1 MSSPSAVA
9 DLLAALAYR
18 LQNGDQIFEEEV
30 EESTSS
36 MGLAISEL
44 NRSLTLDI
52 GGEDSGVRVLDASL
66 SVMCFKAPQV
76 FDSAIEYLVRT
87 IVCALSSSSNCKV
100 LKYRNEETLQFGSSN
115 LPRCS
120 EELIEVSK
128 DIIDKLGPNGGLA
141 TLLFQAVVR
150 SAAST
155 CKINS
160 FNAHTK
166 LMDGRN
172 RAVSKLLV
180 YLPRE
185 SCIENHEIP
194 LRILFWYQD
203 PLSLKEDVS
212 RILKDVVE
220 RPFLSIKKELFERAE
235 WRDIVICLALS
246 PTMFINT
253 RALLH
258 KWLLLTGLAS
268 VFEVLA
274 GLVSAIMDT
283 ISKPSLW
290 GIPMELA
297 SMLPF
302 SDTYF
307 PFQCQ
312 FLRILAGP
320 LSFKSL
326 LMLAHTVS
334 KASAVPRQQ
343 QRDTNCKPTPIKVQ
357 ALDDKTEWALAIN
370 FPDWFYFASAMLFSE
385 GNSFENIQHR
395 CTSKVADCR
404 QACDVEDLSIAAATY
419 IAWILNPGS
428 GTIQVSVSKSLI
440 SVSEICIGNSC
451 GSEAHRTETI
461 TGKRKK
467 PDRLV
472 SGKIKSYSIV
482 EDILRDFENKITN
495 SVSYELDSRKTHPSF
510 SCGLQNNF
518 LVRRVVVGILFGSPY
533 SVTDEEYEL
542 VLHYAATG
550 KILAFKKSRS
560 TVFKQGKGFSGI
572 SALLP
577 NEITKEEAIEGTLL
591 VFNLTDTLESM
602 CVSSFEAGEEAEKF
616 INHFKLRSS
625 KYLVKCI
632 DRLIQLHCTEDGDPI
647 LSDINIRLLQWTI
660 KGLEDPHFNKVLDNI
675 AAKLDCK
682 FSPV

>member
-1 MSSPSAVA
+1 MPSPSAVA

-18 LQNGDQIFEEEV
+18 LQNGDELFEEEA

-52 GGEDSGVRVLDASL
+52 GCEDSGVRVVDAAL
-66 SVMCFKAPQV
+66 SIMCFKAPQV
-76 FDSAIEYLVRT
+76 FDSAIEFMVRT

-100 LKYRNEETLQFGSSN
+100 IRYRNEETLQFGSSN
-115 LPRCS
+115 LPGCS
-120 EELIEVSK
+120 EELIEISK
-128 DIIDKLGPNGGLA
+128 DIIEKLWGNGRLA
-141 TLLFQAVVR
+141 TLLFEAVVR

-155 CKINS
+155 CKISS
-160 FNAHTK
+160 FNAHGK

-172 RAVSKLLV
+172 RAVSKLLA
-180 YLPRE
+180 YLPGE
-185 SCIENHEIP
+185 SSIENHKIP
-194 LRILFWYQD
+194 LRILFWYRD
-203 PLSLKEDVS
+203 PLSLKVDVS
-212 RILKDVVE
+212 RILKEVVE
-220 RPFLSIKKELFERAE
+220 RPFLCVKRELFERGE
-235 WRDIVICLALS
+235 WRDIVICLAIS

-253 RALLH
+253 RSLLH

-283 ISKPSLW
+283 ISRPSLW

-320 LSFKSL
+320 LSSKSL

-334 KASAVPRQQ
+334 KASAVPGQQ

-385 GNSFENIQHR
+385 GKSFENIHHI
-395 CTSKVADCR
+395 CASKVADCR
-404 QACDVEDLSIAAATY
+404 QVCDVEDLSIAAATY
-419 IAWILNPGS
+419 ISWILNPGS
-428 GTIQVSVSKSLI
+428 GTIQESVSKSLI
-440 SVSEICIGNSC
+440 RVSEICISKSC
-451 GSEAHRTETI
+451 GSEAYRTETI

-472 SGKIKSYSIV
+472 SGKINASSIV
-482 EDILRDFENKITN
+482 EDLLREFENNITN
-495 SVSYELDSRKTHPSF
+495 SVSYDLDSRKTHPSF
-510 SCGLQNNF
+510 SSGLQNNL
-518 LVRRVVVGILFGSPY
+518 LVRRVVVGVLFGSPY

-550 KILAFKKSRS
+550 KILDFKKSRS
-560 TVFKQGKGFSGI
+560 TGFKQGKKFSRI
-572 SALLP
+572 SALLS
-577 NEITKEEAIEGTLL
+577 NEITKEEATEGTLL

-602 CVSSFEAGEEAEKF
+602 CVSSFEAKEDAEKF

-632 DRLIQLHCTEDGDPI
+632 DRLIQLHCTQDGDPI
-647 LSDINIRLLQWTI
+647 LSDINIRLLQWTV
-660 KGLEDPHFNKVLDNI
+660 KGLEDPHFNKVLDDI
-675 AAKLDCK
+675 AAKLACI
-682 FSPV
+682 FSRV

>member
-18 LQNGDQIFEEEV
+18 LKNRDQLFEEEV

-36 MGLAISEL
+36 MGLAIWEL

-52 GGEDSGVRVLDASL
+52 GGEETGVKVMDAALSL
-66 SVMCFKAPQV
+66 MCFKAPQV

-87 IVCALSSSSNCKV
+87 IVCALSSSRNCKV
-100 LKYRNEETLQFGSSN
+100 LRYRNEETLQFGSSY

-120 EELIEVSK
+120 DDLIQVSK
-128 DIIDKLGPNGGLA
+128 DIIDKLGGSNGRLA
-141 TLLFQAVVR
+141 TELFQAVVR

-155 CKINS
+155 SCS
-160 FNAHTK
+160 VHRK
-166 LMDGRN
+166 LEDGRN
-172 RAVSKLLV
+172 RAVSKLLAF
-180 YLPRE
+180 LPRE
-185 SCIENHEIP
+185 SSVDNHEIP

-220 RPFLSIKKELFERAE
+220 RPFLCLKKELFERAE

-246 PTMFINT
+246 PSMFINT

-274 GLVSAIMDT
+274 GLVSAIVDT
-283 ISKPSLW
+283 ISRPSLW
-290 GIPMELA
+290 GIPVELA

-307 PFQCQ
+307 PSQCQ
-312 FLRILAGP
+312 ILRILAGP
-320 LSFKSL
+320 LTSKSL
-326 LMLAHTVS
+326 VMLAHTVS
-334 KASAVPRQQ
+334 KPSAVPGKQG
-343 QRDTNCKPTPIKVQ
+343 RDAYCKPTPIKVQ

-370 FPDWFYFASAMLFSE
+370 FPDWFYFASAMLFSD
-385 GNSFENIQHR
+385 GKSLENIHR
-395 CTSKVADCR
+395 RYISKVADCR
-404 QACDVEDLSIAAATY
+404 QACDAEDLSIAAATY
-419 IAWILNPGS
+419 IAWILNPVT
-428 GTIQVSVSKSLI
+428 GTIQESLSKSLI
-440 SVSEICIGNSC
+440 RVSEICISKSS
-451 GSEAHRTETI
+451 GSEAHRSETI

-472 SGKIKSYSIV
+472 SGKIKASSIV
-482 EDILRDFENKITN
+482 EDLLREYDNKITN
-495 SVSYELDSRKTHPSF
+495 SVELDSQKTHTSF
-510 SCGLQNNF
+510 SSGLQNNF
-518 LVRRVVVGILFGSPY
+518 LVRRVVVGVLFGSPY
-533 SVTDEEYEL
+533 PVTDEEYEL

-550 KILAFKKSRS
+550 KIPAFKKSRS
-560 TVFKQGKGFSGI
+560 TGFKQGKGLCRI
-572 SALLP
+572 SALLS

-602 CVSSFEAGEEAEKF
+602 CVSCFEAEEDVEES

-625 KYLVKCI
+625 KYLIKCI
-632 DRLIQLHCTEDGDPI
+632 DRLIQVHCKEGGDPI
-647 LSDINIRLLQWTI
+647 LSDINIRLLQWKI
-660 KGLEDPHFNKVLDNI
+660 KGLEDPHFNKVLDDI
-675 AAKLDCK
+675 AAKLACK
-682 FSPV
+682 FLPV

>member
-9 DLLAALAYR
+9 GLLAALAYR
-18 LQNGDQIFEEEV
+18 LQNRNQLFEEEV

-52 GGEDSGVRVLDASL
+52 GGEESGVKVMDAALSL
-66 SVMCFKAPQV
+66 MCFKAPQV

-87 IVCALSSSSNCKV
+87 IVCALSSSINCKV
-100 LKYRNEETLQFGSSN
+100 LRYRNEETLQFGSSC

-120 EELIEVSK
+120 EELIQVSK
-128 DIIDKLGPNGGLA
+128 DIIDKLGGSNGRLA
-141 TLLFQAVVR
+141 TELFQAVVR

-155 CKINS
+155 SCSSHRN
-160 FNAHTK
+160 
-166 LMDGRN
+166 LEDGRN
-172 RAVSKLLV
+172 RAVSKLLAF
-180 YLPRE
+180 LPRD
-185 SCIENHEIP
+185 SSIENHEIP

-220 RPFLSIKKELFERAE
+220 RPFLCLKKELFERAE

-246 PTMFINT
+246 PSMFINT

-258 KWLLLTGLAS
+258 KWLLLTGLAC

-274 GLVSAIMDT
+274 GLVSAIVDT
-283 ISKPSLW
+283 ISRPSLW
-290 GIPMELA
+290 GIPAVELA

-320 LSFKSL
+320 LTSKSL
-326 LMLAHTVS
+326 VMLAHAVS
-334 KASAVPRQQ
+334 KPSAVPGKQG
-343 QRDTNCKPTPIKVQ
+343 RDTYCKPTPIKVQ
-357 ALDDKTEWALAIN
+357 ASDDKTGWALAIN
-370 FPDWFYFASAMLFSE
+370 FPDWFYFASAMLFSD
-385 GNSFENIQHR
+385 GKSLENIHGR
-395 CTSKVADCR
+395 YTSKVADCR
-404 QACDVEDLSIAAATY
+404 QACDAEDLSIAAATY
-419 IAWILNPGS
+419 IAWILNPVT
-428 GTIQVSVSKSLI
+428 GTIQESLSKSLI
-440 SVSEICIGNSC
+440 RVSEICISKSS
-451 GSEAHRTETI
+451 GSEAHRSETI

-472 SGKIKSYSIV
+472 SGKIKASSIV
-482 EDILRDFENKITN
+482 EDLLREYENKITS
-495 SVSYELDSRKTHPSF
+495 SVSYELDSQKTHS
-510 SCGLQNNF
+510 SVSSGLQNNF
-518 LVRRVVVGILFGSPY
+518 LVRRVVVGVLFGSPY

-550 KILAFKKSRS
+550 KIITFKKSRS
-560 TVFKQGKGFSGI
+560 TGFKQGKGFCRISG
-572 SALLP
+572 LLS

-602 CVSSFEAGEEAEKF
+602 CVSSFEAEEDVEEF

-632 DRLIQLHCTEDGDPI
+632 DRLIQLHCKEDGDPT
-647 LSDINIRLLQWTI
+647 LSDINIRLLQWKI
-660 KGLEDPHFNKVLDNI
+660 KGLEDPHFNKVLDDI
-675 AAKLDCK
+675 AAKLACRL
-682 FSPV
+682 PV